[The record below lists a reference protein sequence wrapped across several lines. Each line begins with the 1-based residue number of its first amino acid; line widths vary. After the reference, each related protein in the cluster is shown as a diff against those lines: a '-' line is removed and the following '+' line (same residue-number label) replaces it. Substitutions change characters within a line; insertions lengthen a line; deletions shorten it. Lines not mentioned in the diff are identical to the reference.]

1 MEMTEAR
8 TGAASAATS
17 EPADPRY
24 GPYSWY
30 ALGVMFVVYLLSFV
44 DRQIISIL
52 AEDIKRDLV
61 LDDAQLGFLYGT
73 AFAIFYAILGIP
85 LGKLADSWLR
95 GRLMAIGLALWSVMT
110 VLSGFSQSYA
120 MLALARIGVGIGE
133 ASASPAAYSMLG
145 DYFPPKKRA
154 LANSIYSAGLYVGM
168 GLSLPLG
175 GAISQGWDRH
185 FSAHAPLGLSG
196 WQAAFVAVGLPGLLV
211 AAWVFS
217 LREPQRMD
225 AAGNR
230 LPAVSPTAWRDFFGE
245 LAAVLPPFT
254 LFSAARH
261 PGGLRRNLIA
271 LIGIIVVMGLLV
283 KLTGDLVQWAIYGVG
298 FYAILSWVQVLRF
311 RDPGA
316 YALIWGSRP
325 VVIAIGAFG
334 CLAIMTYGYSFW
346 VAPFAVRTFGV
357 EVGEVGLA
365 IGLPGA
371 VASAIGVIAGGRLSD
386 VWKAR
391 DPRGRVYTCMIAAI
405 MPVLIIPVMFTR
417 NDFTTYA
424 LISPVA
430 YFFINM
436 WVGSTVAT
444 YQDFVISRMFGLISA
459 TYLIGST
466 MVGLAI
472 GPYASGK
479 VATVLNSLQAGVFSL
494 LPFAVLATAGL
505 LYLSRHIEML
515 ERTKESRVDTAL
527 LKLQL
532 QPDH

>member
-1 MEMTEAR
+1 MKTTDAHPAGM
-8 TGAASAATS
+8 SAAVPDS
-17 EPADPRY
+17 AAPRY
-24 GPYSWY
+24 GWY

-52 AEDIKRDLV
+52 AEDIKRDLA

-73 AFAIFYAILGIP
+73 AFAIFYAVLGIP

-95 GRLMAIGLALWSVMT
+95 GRLMAIGLALWSAMT

-133 ASASPAAYSMLG
+133 ASASPAAYSMLA
-145 DYFPPKKRA
+145 DYFPPEKRA

-175 GAISQGWDRH
+175 GAVSQGWDRY
-185 FSAHAPLGLSG
+185 FGADAPLGLSG
-196 WQAAFVAVGLPGLLV
+196 WQAAFVVVGLPGLLV

-217 LREPQRMD
+217 LREPARLD
-225 AAGNR
+225 TAGRR
-230 LPAVSPTAWRDFFGE
+230 LPAVSPTVWRDFFGE

-254 LFSAARH
+254 LASASRY
-261 PGGLRRNLIA
+261 PGGLRRNL
-271 LIGIIVVMGLLV
+271 LGLAGVAVAMAGLV
-283 KLTGDLVQWAIYGVG
+283 HLTGDPVQWTIYGIG
-298 FYAILSWVQVLRF
+298 FYAVLSWVQILRF
-311 RDPGA
+311 RDPAA

-325 VVIAIGAFG
+325 MVVAIGSFG

-346 VAPFAVRTFGV
+346 VAPFAVRTFGLSV
-357 EVGEVGLA
+357 SEVGLA
-365 IGLPGA
+365 IGIPGA
-371 VASAIGVIAGGRLSD
+371 AAAAIGVVAGGRLSD
-386 VWKAR
+386 IWKTR
-391 DPRGRVYTCMIAAI
+391 DPRGRIHTCMIAAVV
-405 MPVLIIPVMFTR
+405 PLFVIPVMFNT
-417 NDFTTYA
+417 NDFLAYS

-436 WVGSTVAT
+436 WVGSTVAA
-444 YQDFVISRMFGLISA
+444 YQDMVISRMFGLISA

-479 VATVLNSLQAGVFSL
+479 VATVTDSLQAGVFSL
-494 LPFAVLATAGL
+494 LPFSVLAGAGL
-505 LYLSRHIEML
+505 LYLSRHIEAL
-515 ERTKESRVDTAL
+515 ERTKEDRARAAL
-527 LKLQL
+527 
-532 QPDH
+532 DRAA